1 MNIDLVT
8 AQLNLQD
15 TEFVRLEISPMN
27 VSFLTNHKKANV
39 KMDPLQ

>member
-15 TEFVRLEISPMN
+15 TEFVRLEIFSMN
-27 VSFLTNHKKANV
+27 VSFLTNQNKANV